1 MTALVH
7 RLRTGWPAPIGIA
20 PRRLLAMLGPGYMVA
35 VGYMDPGNWATDI
48 AAGARYGLALLS
60 VVLLAS
66 LAAAFLQALAV
77 RLTVATGDDL
87 VHLIRARFSR
97 PVAWAIWLVMEI
109 AMVATDLAELLGG
122 AIAFKLLLGLP
133 LEAGLLLSAAA
144 TFLLFALPGARQHP
158 AAGRIAGPIAGI
170 VALLVAIEAASF
182 AAELAL
188 ARPDSG
194 AILAALVPPRDL
206 LQDRSMIYLSLGVLG
221 ATIMPHNLLLHSG
234 LAKARMSAEPG
245 ATREAALRFLTAD
258 SWLALGVA
266 FLVNGAILVLAA
278 STFGLAHRMPDA
290 GIEDAYRLLGP
301 VLGTGAAS
309 ALFAVGLLAAGQSST
324 MAATLAAT
332 MLTEGFLD
340 LEIRPW
346 LRSLITRGCALL
358 PASLLPLVMGPH
370 AVDRL
375 LILSQAV
382 LGLALPVVLLP
393 MLVLLADRRLMRR
406 LRPGYATLGLA
417 GSLTV
422 ALILLNGWLAQLSV
436 A

>member
-1 MTALVH
+1 
-7 RLRTGWPAPIGIA
+7 
-20 PRRLLAMLGPGYMVA
+20 MLGPGYMVA

-66 LAAAFLQALAV
+66 LAAAFLQALVV
-77 RLTVATGDDL
+77 RLTVATGEDL
-87 VHLIRARFSR
+87 VHLIRARFPR
-97 PVAWAIWLVMEI
+97 PMAWAIWLVMEI

-133 LEAGLLLSAAA
+133 LEAGLLLTAAT
-144 TFLLFALPGARQHP
+144 TFLLFALPGARQRP
-158 AAGRIAGPIAGI
+158 VASI
-170 VALLVAIEAASF
+170 VALLVAIEAVSF
-182 AAELAL
+182 TIELAL
-188 ARPDSG
+188 ARPDAG
-194 AILAALVPPRDL
+194 AVLAALVPPRDL
-206 LQDRSMIYLSLGVLG
+206 LQDRHMIYLSLGILG

-234 LAKARMSAEPG
+234 LAKARLRAEG
-245 ATREAALRFLTAD
+245 GGTRAEALRFLTAD
-258 SWLALGVA
+258 SWLALGFA

-278 STFGLAHRMPDA
+278 TTFGLAHRLPDA

-301 VLGTGAAS
+301 VLGTAAAG

-324 MAATLAAT
+324 MTATMAAA

-340 LEIRPW
+340 LRIRPW

-358 PASLLPLVMGPH
+358 PASLLPLVMGAH

-393 MLVLLADRRLMRR
+393 MLVLLADRRVTRS
-406 LRPGYATLGLA
+406 LRPGYATLALAAGLTA
-417 GSLTV
+417 
-422 ALILLNGWLAQLSV
+422 ALLLLNGWLAGLS
-436 A
+436 AA